1 MQKKQESTHNQTN
14 SIFPPVVAVL
24 GHVDHGKT
32 TLLDT
37 IRKTSIAERESGGI
51 TQRIGA
57 SSVTIPHEG
66 KNRTITFIDTPGH
79 EAFTNMR
86 GRGAQAADIGILV
99 VSAADGVKPQ
109 TLESIQVLKKAG
121 IPYIVAL
128 TKADLD
134 TALPDKVKQE
144 LMKVDVQLE
153 EYGGDIPVI
162 AVSAKTNLN
171 IKELLD
177 LILLVQDLH
186 ADTVSTRSAQAPLR
200 AIVIESKLD
209 QKAGPRATVIVKNGT
224 LRARDTVYADEAEGK
239 VRTLINSE
247 GKQVQEATVGEAAEI
262 LGFTKVPPVGSIVS
276 PEKSL
281 TTIPEVEKV
290 VKPYSTVKEGVE
302 FSVVLLADTLG
313 SLEAIRYALPEGV
326 DIVAEK
332 TGEITEADIL
342 LAKSTGSVVLGFNTK
357 IRPDVEKLALT
368 EKVLAR
374 NYTIIYEMLDEIK
387 DVIDGKVQARMEQVF
402 GQARILA
409 SFPFDKQIVLGI
421 SIQEGR
427 IARGDKVRVLRGE
440 ETIGESTISSVRQ
453 GKNQT
458 SKVEKGQEAGIII
471 TPALDFQVGDVL
483 LSHS

>member
-1 MQKKQESTHNQTN
+1 MDTEDKTQQSA
-14 SIFPPVVAVL
+14 ILFPPVVAVL

-37 IRKTSIAERESGGI
+37 IRKTSIAEREHGGI

-57 SSVTIPHEG
+57 SSVTIQHEG
-66 KNRTITFIDTPGH
+66 KSRQITFIDTPGH

-99 VSAADGVKPQ
+99 VSAADGVMPQ
-109 TLESIQVLKKAG
+109 TQESIHVLKQAE

-128 TKADLD
+128 TKADLE
-134 TALPDKVKQE
+134 TAIPEKVKQ
-144 LMKVDVQLE
+144 QLLKE
-153 EYGGDIPVI
+153 QVMLEGYGGDVPVI

-177 LILLVQDLH
+177 LILLVQELH
-186 ADTVSTRSAQAPLR
+186 ADQYKDRSKTGPFK

-209 QKAGPRATVIVKNGT
+209 QKAGPRATVVIKNGT
-224 LRARDTVYADEAEGK
+224 IRTKESLYIEDTEGK
-239 VRTLINSE
+239 VRSLINTE
-247 GKQVQEATVGEAAEI
+247 AKPVQEATVGEAVEV
-262 LGFTKVPPVGSIVS
+262 LGFTSVPPVGSIVS
-276 PEKSL
+276 SEKQAPKAQV
-281 TTIPEVEKV
+281 TAGETA
-290 VKPYSTVKEGVE
+290 KPYSAMKQGVE
-302 FSVVLLADTLG
+302 LSVILVADTLG
-313 SLEAIRYALPEGV
+313 SLEAIHYALPEGV
-326 DIVAEK
+326 DAIAEK

-368 EKVLAR
+368 EKVLAK
-374 NYTIIYEMLDEIK
+374 NYTVIYEMLDEIR
-387 DVIDGKVQARMEQVF
+387 DVIAGRVQARMEQVY

-409 SFPFDKQIVLGI
+409 SFPYEKSIVLGV
-421 SIQEGR
+421 SILDGR
-427 IARGDKVRVLRGE
+427 IARGDKVRLMRGE
-440 ETIGESTISSVRQ
+440 AVIGESTITSLRQ

-471 TPALDFQVGDVL
+471 TPALDFEVGDMVI
-483 LSHS
+483 SHS